1 VKGATMKTAQVQ
13 VNTNLNVNKGFFSR
27 LKKDLKINKSVYLMF
42 LPVLAY
48 YIIFHYKPMYGAI
61 IAFKDYTPIKGIIRS
76 EWIGFKNF
84 VDFFTSFYFWRVLRN
99 TLVISFSTLV
109 FGFPAPIILALLINE
124 LKNKIFSRTVQT
136 ITYMPHFISMVVI
149 CGMIRTFTIDTGII
163 NDIIAFFGGE
173 RVTLLG
179 QPKLFVPVYVL
190 SGIWQEVGWGSI
202 IYLAA
207 MAGIDQ
213 ELYEASK
220 IDGAGRWK
228 QTLYVTLPGIAPTIV
243 ILLILRMGSLLNVG
257 FEKIIL
263 LYSPATYE
271 TADVISSFVYRKGLQ
286 EFNWSFSSAVGLFNQ
301 VINFILLISAN
312 WISRKVNESSL
323 W

>member
-1 VKGATMKTAQVQ
+1 MKTAQAQ
-13 VNTNLNVNKGFFSR
+13 INGNINLNRSFPAR
-27 LKKDLKINKSVYLMF
+27 LKKDLKVNKSIYIMF

-48 YIIFHYKPMYGAI
+48 YLIFHYKPMYGAI
-61 IAFKDYTPIKGIIRS
+61 IAFKDFTPIKGIMGS

-84 VDFFTSFYFWRVLRN
+84 VDFFTSFYFWRVFKN
-99 TLVISFSTLV
+99 TLVISFSTLI

-124 LKNKIFSRTVQT
+124 LKSKIFSRTVQT
-136 ITYMPHFISMVVI
+136 ITYMPHFISLVVI
-149 CGMIRTFTIDTGII
+149 CGIIRTFTMDTGII
-163 NDIIAFFGGE
+163 NDIIAFFGGQ
-173 RVTLLG
+173 RVTLLS
-179 QPKLFVPVYVL
+179 QPNMFVPIYVI

-213 ELYEASK
+213 ELYEAAK

-228 QTLYVTLPGIAPTIV
+228 QTLHVTLPGIAPTII

-301 VINFILLISAN
+301 VINFILLICTN
-312 WISRKVNESSL
+312 WISKKVNESSL